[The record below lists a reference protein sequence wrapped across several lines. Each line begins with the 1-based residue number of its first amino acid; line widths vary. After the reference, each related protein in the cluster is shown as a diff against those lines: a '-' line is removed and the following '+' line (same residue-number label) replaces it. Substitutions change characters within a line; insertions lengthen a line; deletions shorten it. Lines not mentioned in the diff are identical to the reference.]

1 MRVFAIAMA
10 DEQIVCN
17 YHNVTIKCFLRIRR
31 NPMVDPRDP
40 GTIAMTFP
48 IRPRRGRPP
57 TGKAKTAAERMR
69 AYRKRHV
76 VVSTEVLRTVVAQC
90 TQIQQLMDAN
100 RLLRQEL
107 DVLHAEIAR
116 LRDALSADPG

>member
-1 MRVFAIAMA
+1 MI
-10 DEQIVCN
+10 
-17 YHNVTIKCFLRIRR
+17 
-31 NPMVDPRDP
+31 DPRDP
-40 GTIAMTFP
+40 GTIALAFP
-48 IRPRRGRPP
+48 LKPRRGRPP

-76 VVSTEVLRTVVAQC
+76 VVSTEVLHTVVAQC

-107 DVLHAEIAR
+107 DALYAEIAR
-116 LRDALSADPG
+116 LREALSTDIG